1 MKLRLFSHPFASY
14 CQKVL
19 IALYESATPFDA
31 VLVDLSDPEQ
41 RAALAKLWPPAKF
54 PVLQDEARGV
64 VVAESTI
71 IIEYLTQH
79 YPSTHALIPADPDDA
94 RETRFRDRFFD
105 SYVMDPMQ
113 RIVADRLRAP
123 GTKDKVG
130 VEQARAALTLAYG
143 MLEALLA
150 GRTWAMG
157 EAFSMADCAAAP
169 ALFYADWVWPIG
181 SDHPLTAAYLQ
192 RLRERPSFARV
203 LSEAEPFRD
212 FFPKES

>member
-19 IALYESATPFDA
+19 IALYENETPFEA

-41 RAALAKLWPPAKF
+41 RAALAKLWPPTKF
-54 PVLQDEARGV
+54 PVLQDDARGT

-71 IIEYLTQH
+71 IIEYLAQY
-79 YPSTHALIPADPDDA
+79 YPGSQALIPADPDEA

-105 SYVMDPMQ
+105 TYVMDPMQ
-113 RIVADRLRAP
+113 RIVADRLRAA
-123 GTKDKVG
+123 GSKDPTG
-130 VEQARAALTLAYG
+130 VAQAKAALTLAYG
-143 MLEALLA
+143 MLETLLA

-157 EAFSMADCAAAP
+157 NAFSMADCAAAP
-169 ALFYADWVWPIG
+169 ALFYADWVVPLG
-181 SDHPLTAAYLQ
+181 SSYPVTSAYLQ

-203 LSEAEPFRD
+203 VREAEPFRS
-212 FFPKES
+212 FFPQET